1 MVGWWLVGWSGALVG
16 LFGLGSRGSWCRVLW
31 VRWWRWRRRDLMG
44 WLGLWYRV
52 MMMVVVDAEAL
63 LVRRG
68 VSLRWG
74 ERKVRRTCCVLLLDE
89 MGDLYVI
96 V

>member
-1 MVGWWLVGWSGALVG
+1 
-16 LFGLGSRGSWCRVLW
+16 
-31 VRWWRWRRRDLMG
+31 MG

-89 MGDLYVI
+89 TGDLYVI